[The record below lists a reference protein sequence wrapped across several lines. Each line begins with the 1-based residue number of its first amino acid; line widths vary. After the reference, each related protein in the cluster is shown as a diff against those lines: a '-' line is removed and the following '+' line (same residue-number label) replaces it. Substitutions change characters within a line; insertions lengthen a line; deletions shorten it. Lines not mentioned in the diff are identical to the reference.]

1 MTITKRYDNLCATI
15 VSATTICGSTLSA
28 TSLNSTNLSG
38 TGVSGTTISGTGFY
52 TDSISGIAACAG
64 GTPLTYTGGGS
75 AALGPISA
83 DRFLRA
89 VVGGTTYYIPCFV
102 SITTTGG
109 NP

>member
-1 MTITKRYDNLCATI
+1 
-15 VSATTICGSTLSA
+15 V
-28 TSLNSTNLSG
+28 
-38 TGVSGTTISGTGFY
+38 
-52 TDSISGIAACAG
+52 AACAG

>member
-1 MTITKRYDNLCATI
+1 MTITKRYDGLCATI
-15 VSATTICGSTLSA
+15 VSATSICGT
-28 TSLNSTNLSG
+28 TLSG
-38 TGVSGTTISGTGFY
+38 TTLN
-52 TDSISGIAACAG
+52 TDSISGVAACAG

>member
-15 VSATTICGSTLSA
+15 VSATTICGT
-28 TSLNSTNLSG
+28 TLSG
-38 TGVSGTTISGTGFY
+38 TALN